1 MRGTRPR
8 RLGPSVLGLLLL
20 ARSAGA
26 DEDPPAPPETSA
38 SPPTSASVRP
48 PASAPA
54 APRWGLGLSLGALNL
69 PGGHVG
75 VPLPGGT
82 RLPLAL
88 TLRRQIDGR
97 SALSLGVGAPH
108 SSLGLSAWAGYETF
122 VSLLADRRRLVALE
136 LHQAGGVQLGFAGPD
151 FAARHTE
158 TFVGFGYIY
167 QGPLA
172 FGLRLPAGLR
182 LRLVRGR
189 FDVTLES
196 VSILT
201 FTPAVEAFFGLSA
214 GARVYF

>member
-1 MRGTRPR
+1 MRR
-8 RLGPSVLGLLLL
+8 RAPALALGLLAVP
-20 ARSAGA
+20 ARAEEA
-26 DEDPPAPPETSA
+26 PPAPPAIPAAT
-38 SPPTSASVRP
+38 ASVIP
-48 PASAPA
+48 

-75 VPLPGGT
+75 APLPGGT

-88 TLRRQIDGR
+88 TLRWQLDGR
-97 SALSLGVGAPH
+97 SALSLGAGAGAPH

-122 VSLLADRRRLVALE
+122 VSLLTDRRRLVSLE
-136 LHQAGGVQLGFAGPD
+136 LYQASGVQLGFAGPD
-151 FAARHTE
+151 LAARRTS

-189 FDVTLES
+189 LDVTLES

-201 FTPAVEAFFGLSA
+201 FTPAVEAFFGLSV